1 MTAIRNV
8 RTLAWQHEFD
18 LVDDEL
24 ATRHHTRERARR
36 AAMHRVQR
44 ACISPSPA
52 AVATCL
58 PEQVA
63 ALPQIPMTKHAA
75 HRLKNRGI
83 SLAQVL
89 VVADFGFA
97 QRSHGATRYAL
108 DKKARQL
115 LAEVVSPDALRRT
128 GSLDIVAVFSDEGAL
143 VTASHRTGRLRRD
156 VTRH

>member
-1 MTAIRNV
+1 MTAFKNV
-8 RTLAWQHEFD
+8 RARAWQHEFD

-24 ATRHHTRERARR
+24 NARRHTRERARR
-36 AAMHRVQR
+36 VGMNR
-44 ACISPSPA
+44 AHGACMSPA
-52 AVATCL
+52 PAAAASCL
-58 PEQVA
+58 PEQVGA
-63 ALPQIPMTKHAA
+63 MPPIPMTKHAA

-83 SLAQVL
+83 SMAQIL

-156 VTRH
+156 ITRH

>member
-1 MTAIRNV
+1 MGE
-8 RTLAWQHEFD
+8 Q
-18 LVDDEL
+18 
-24 ATRHHTRERARR
+24 
-36 AAMHRVQR
+36 HRVVSNHPEFAR
-44 ACISPSPA
+44 ACGLLGA
-52 AVATCL
+52 A
-58 PEQVA
+58 P
-63 ALPQIPMTKHAA
+63 
-75 HRLKNRGI
+75 
-83 SLAQVL
+83 
-89 VVADFGFA
+89 FGFA